1 MKEKGGQLK
10 MSKHKKYKA
19 GDAKD
24 NLELDTLNQNDEI
37 KTEKMVDCRVTSS
50 RHKVLHTV
58 CLCSSMF
65 IWVSYH
71 LDYLP

>member
-37 KTEKMVDCRVTSS
+37 KTEKNG
-50 RHKVLHTV
+50 
-58 CLCSSMF
+58 
-65 IWVSYH
+65 
-71 LDYLP
+71 